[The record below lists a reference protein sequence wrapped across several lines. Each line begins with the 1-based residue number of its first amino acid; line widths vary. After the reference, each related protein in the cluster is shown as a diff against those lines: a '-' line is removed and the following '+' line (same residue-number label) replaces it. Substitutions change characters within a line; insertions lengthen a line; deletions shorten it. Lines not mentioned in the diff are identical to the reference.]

1 MFMENKNTQDSK
13 VESENLS
20 KQDSTNDTISQETL
34 QRYTD
39 FFRDRASKDQTLSE
53 DQKKKLLDQ
62 ITPKMSSL

>member
-1 MFMENKNTQDSK
+1 MENKNTQDPK

-39 FFRDRASKDQTLSE
+39 FFRDQASKDQTLSE

>member
-1 MFMENKNTQDSK
+1 MENKNIQDPK

-20 KQDSTNDTISQETL
+20 KQDSTNETISQEIL

-39 FFRDRASKDQTLSE
+39 FFRDQASKDQALSE